1 MKFMLNI
8 IQRVYVRFLKTVYLI
23 IKIVDIIMKIFLSL
37 INKNLQISKISLS

>member
-1 MKFMLNI
+1 MLNI

>member
-1 MKFMLNI
+1 MLNI

-23 IKIVDIIMKIFLSL
+23 IKIVDITMKIFLSL